1 MRRRALAGAAAT
13 VALLLLAVALTTR
26 AGPAPTNATVATNA
40 AAPRPTSA
48 PAGGDRSEEGAR
60 AAAVSMATA
69 SQDWLYLSDA
79 AIDAAV
85 RARSTAE
92 AGPALAAETVVELG
106 QARRA
111 LSASSGRVWWL
122 VRPLATHVERYD
134 PSRARVVVWVV
145 TVLSAAGVALPQADW
160 TRVAVDLV
168 WADGAWRCESV
179 TDTPG
184 PTPDA
189 GAKDRPWQAQAFDGA
204 LDGFQRVGSPAAAP

>member
-1 MRRRALAGAAAT
+1 MRRRALAAAAGT

-26 AGPAPTNATVATNA
+26 AGPAPTSATPATKTD
-40 AAPRPTSA
+40 PRPAPA
-48 PAGGDRSEEGAR
+48 PAGGERSEEGAR

-69 SQDWLYLSDA
+69 SQDWLYLTDA
-79 AIDAAV
+79 ALDTAV
-85 RARSTAE
+85 RARATAE
-92 AGPALAAETVVELG
+92 AGPALAAETVAELG

-122 VRPLATHVERYD
+122 VRPLATHLERYD

-145 TVLSAAGVALPQADW
+145 TVLSATGVALPQADW

-168 WADGAWRCESV
+168 WADGAWRCEAV

-184 PTPDA
+184 P
-189 GAKDRPWQAQAFDGA
+189 
-204 LDGFQRVGSPAAAP
+204 

>member
-1 MRRRALAGAAAT
+1 MKRSALVGAAAT

-26 AGPAPTNATVATNA
+26 AGPAPTGATATTKTP
-40 AAPRPTSA
+40 APRPASVL
-48 PAGGDRSEEGAR
+48 PGGDRSQDGAR
-60 AAAVSMATA
+60 AAAVSMATS

-85 RARSTAE
+85 RARTTAQ
-92 AGPALAAETVVELG
+92 AGPVLAAETVAELG
-106 QARRA
+106 EARRA
-111 LSASSGRVWWL
+111 LGASSGRVWWL

-189 GAKDRPWQAQAFDGA
+189 GAKDRPWQAPAFDEA
-204 LDGFQRVGSPAAAP
+204 LDGFERVGSSAATP